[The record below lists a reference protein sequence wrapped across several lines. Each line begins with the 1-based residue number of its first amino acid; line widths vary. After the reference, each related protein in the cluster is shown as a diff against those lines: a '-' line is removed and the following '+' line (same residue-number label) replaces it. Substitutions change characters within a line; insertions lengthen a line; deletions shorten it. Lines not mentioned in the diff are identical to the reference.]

1 LPETASKYFKME
13 NTIQLPTDTFT
24 TNPYYN
30 EFGGAFVPEAL
41 TAKLQELSDLM
52 EKLDTDETFDRE
64 FIYYLNHFVGRP
76 SPMYFARRLSE
87 KYGLKLYLKREDLNH
102 TGSHKINNTIGQ
114 ILVAKR
120 LNAKEIIAETGAGQH
135 GVATATAA
143 AMLGLRC
150 IVFMGAE
157 DAKRQALNVKRMQ
170 LLGAQVNTTS
180 AGRGTLKDAVDAALG
195 YYINNPESYYLLGSQ
210 VGPHPYPRMVARFQR
225 IIGREAREQILEAE
239 NSLPNAAV
247 ACIGGGS
254 NAIGLFQGFIDDQ
267 QVELHGAE
275 GGGMGFLGKTAATL
289 NLGRPAIFQGTK
301 SYCLLDENDE
311 PLPSYSIAAGLDYP
325 GISPQHAMLKTNK
338 RAMYHIITDD
348 EAIAAFRELST
359 MEGIIPA
366 VESAHAVALALKK
379 FAKTGKTIV
388 VNLSGRGDKDID
400 RIPLS

>member
-1 LPETASKYFKME
+1 ME

-30 EFGGAFVPEAL
+30 EFGGAFVPEVL
-41 TAKLQELSDLM
+41 TVKLQELSNLM
-52 EKLDTDETFDRE
+52 EKLDADETFDRE
-64 FIYYLNHFVGRP
+64 FLYYLNHFVGRP
-76 SPMYFARRLSE
+76 SPMYFARRLSD
-87 KYGLKLYLKREDLNH
+87 KYGIKLYLKREDLNH

-120 LNAKEIIAETGAGQH
+120 MGAKEIIAETGAGQH

-157 DAKRQALNVKRMQ
+157 DAKRQSLNVKRMH
-170 LLGAQVNTTS
+170 LLGAQVITTS

-225 IIGREAREQILEAE
+225 VIGREARAQILEAE
-239 NSLPNAAV
+239 NQLPHAAV

-275 GGGMGFLGKTAATL
+275 GGGEGFLGKTAATL
-289 NLGRPAIFQGTK
+289 SLGRPAIFQGTN

-325 GISPQHAMLKTNK
+325 GISPQHAMLKTSK
-338 RAMYHIITDD
+338 RAAYHIITDN

-359 MEGIIPA
+359 MEGITPA
-366 VESAHAVALALKK
+366 VESAHAVALAFKK